1 MSSRKSRSAWIVE
14 VIALA
19 IALPAFTVARP
30 SLAQDTPAGAQDP
43 PTAATSKSE
52 TLQGETPQAEEEKPQ
67 PKPDPPGLTRLA
79 KDYDVWVDLK
89 RKLVVVDGKICLRR
103 GPLEM
108 FACPKGTKEH
118 ESIVAVNS
126 PAQFVH
132 AGLLAVGA
140 KTGHPVRFQPEYQP
154 AEGTIVDIW
163 VLWKDEAGVNRK
175 MRAQE
180 MIKNEET
187 GMAMTHN
194 WVFGG
199 SGFWVDEETGERHYH
214 GDGGDF
220 ICVSNF
226 STATLDLPVESSQSN
241 DALLFA
247 ANTEKIPPK
256 GTDVRLVLV
265 PRIDRT
271 PANSG
276 DSSDNPQ
283 DKPTD
288 APQDKPADK

>member
-1 MSSRKSRSAWIVE
+1 MNSLTFRSSS
-14 VIALA
+14 IAVLFALLA
-19 IALPAFTVARP
+19 MLFASVA
-30 SLAQDTPAGAQDP
+30 AAQDP
-43 PTAATSKSE
+43 PPIEQEKEAEAPDESKSV
-52 TLQGETPQAEEEKPQ
+52 
-67 PKPDPPGLTRLA
+67 KPDPPGLTRLA
-79 KDYDVWVDLK
+79 KDYDVWVDMK

-118 ESIVAVNS
+118 EAVVAVNS

-140 KTGHPVRFQPEYQP
+140 KAGHPVRFRPEYVA

-163 VLWKDEAGVNRK
+163 VLWKDERGENQKV
-175 MRAQE
+175 RAQE
-180 MIKNEET
+180 MVKNEET
-187 GMAMTHN
+187 GKAMTYN

-226 STATLDLPVESSQSN
+226 STATLDLPVESSQAN

-247 ANTEKIPPK
+247 AFTEKIPPMD
-256 GTDVRLVLV
+256 TEVRLVLV
-265 PRIDRT
+265 PRIPRT
-271 PANSG
+271 PKASG
-276 DSSDNPQ
+276 DSSDPPK
-283 DKPTD
+283 DEPAEPEAAPPEKD
-288 APQDKPADK
+288 AGEPK